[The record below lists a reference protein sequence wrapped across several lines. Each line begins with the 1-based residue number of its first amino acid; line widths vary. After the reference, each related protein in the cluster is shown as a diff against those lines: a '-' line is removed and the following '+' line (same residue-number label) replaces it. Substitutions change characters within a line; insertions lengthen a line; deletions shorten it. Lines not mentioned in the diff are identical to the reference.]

1 MATDAK
7 YIYVRVHEAYEK
19 YDACKIGQTNN
30 IPDRD
35 TTYATGEVK
44 RGRFIMVFQITSK
57 CCIVKIEGL
66 LKKMF
71 EAYNIVF
78 DGGTEFYKKDIMV
91 LIEPI
96 FETLDIEYKKLSDD
110 EIESLT
116 RKTKPSLSTV
126 ISNNTNTIYTPR
138 DYQQTIID
146 NAVSYFE
153 NNRKGLL
160 VLTCGIG
167 KTLLSLWIAKELQ
180 ANTILIGVPNLLL
193 LKQWKNTCSALFVNT
208 PCLIV
213 CDTRTVEHIEKFM
226 KENERFIIIT
236 TYSSAHKVNK
246 VSNRILSSFTFD
258 MKINDECH
266 HLTALHTKENPD
278 GEDDE
283 RKQFIKMLDIPSIK
297 QISLTATPKH
307 ISDDTRGTSI
317 SNDNKEFFGDIIDS
331 RNMLWAIN
339 KEIICDYV
347 IQTII
352 TKETQLE
359 QHLATFNIT
368 EENDK
373 RLFLSA
379 FASLK
384 SIATGHS
391 HHLLIYSNN
400 TANSLKISKYITML
414 LENSYFT
421 VQDLYY
427 STYNGKMDTTVQTEI
442 INNFANAQV
451 GIISC
456 VYCLGEGWDFPLLDA
471 VVFAEN
477 MTSNIR
483 IVQSALRASRK
494 DKNNNGKKAK
504 IILPILSS
512 VDWLDNENNDLK
524 KVREVIYQ
532 LGLED
537 ETIIQKVRVY
547 KIAFEKQTTK
557 DGDDDGYNNYCDGAD
572 GDSEYE
578 YDEEMTS
585 QLRLKTIPRIAL
597 DITYAKAKKIIAV
610 YQCKSKEDYI
620 VLCEK
625 DARLS
630 AEPEELFKSQ
640 FTSWVDY
647 LSIDRVYYDLET
659 CKNKANKYI
668 SVIKKAD
675 SADKADYLDL
685 SIVCKEL
692 CDTDALFPPF
702 GLWVDY
708 YNVKSLQDII
718 ILSPQRKK
726 KGIL

>member
-1 MATDAK
+1 
-7 YIYVRVHEAYEK
+7 
-19 YDACKIGQTNN
+19 
-30 IPDRD
+30 
-35 TTYATGEVK
+35 
-44 RGRFIMVFQITSK
+44 
-57 CCIVKIEGL
+57 
-66 LKKMF
+66 
-71 EAYNIVF
+71 
-78 DGGTEFYKKDIMV
+78 
-91 LIEPI
+91 
-96 FETLDIEYKKLSDD
+96 
-110 EIESLT
+110 
-116 RKTKPSLSTV
+116 
-126 ISNNTNTIYTPR
+126 
-138 DYQQTIID
+138 
-146 NAVSYFE
+146 
-153 NNRKGLL
+153 
-160 VLTCGIG
+160 
-167 KTLLSLWIAKELQ
+167 
-180 ANTILIGVPNLLL
+180 
-193 LKQWKNTCSALFVNT
+193 
-208 PCLIV
+208 
-213 CDTRTVEHIEKFM
+213 
-226 KENERFIIIT
+226 
-236 TYSSAHKVNK
+236 
-246 VSNRILSSFTFD
+246 
-258 MKINDECH
+258 
-266 HLTALHTKENPD
+266 
-278 GEDDE
+278 
-283 RKQFIKMLDIPSIK
+283 
-297 QISLTATPKH
+297 
-307 ISDDTRGTSI
+307 
-317 SNDNKEFFGDIIDS
+317 
-331 RNMLWAIN
+331 MLWAIN

-352 TKETQLE
+352 TKEVQLE

-427 STYNGKMDTTVQTEI
+427 STYNGKMDANEQTEI
-442 INNFANAQV
+442 INNFANAPV

-537 ETIIQKVRVY
+537 ETIIQKVKVY
-547 KIAFEKQTTK
+547 KIAFEKQNK
-557 DGDDDGYNNYCDGAD
+557 KGDDGYCY

-578 YDEEMTS
+578 YDEELTS

-597 DITYAKAKKIIAV
+597 DITYAKAKKIIAG

-630 AEPEELFKSQ
+630 AEPEELFKSCLLY
-640 FTSWVDY
+640 TSD
-647 LSIDRVYYDLET
+647 
-659 CKNKANKYI
+659 A
-668 SVIKKAD
+668 AD
-675 SADKADYLDL
+675 EMD
-685 SIVCKEL
+685 
-692 CDTDALFPPF
+692 
-702 GLWVDY
+702 
-708 YNVKSLQDII
+708 
-718 ILSPQRKK
+718 
-726 KGIL
+726 

>member
-1 MATDAK
+1 MATSAK
-7 YIYVRVHEAYEK
+7 YIYVRVHESYEK
-19 YDACKIGQTNN
+19 YDVCKIGQTSN

-35 TTYATGEVK
+35 KTYATGEVK
-44 RGRFIMVFQITSK
+44 RGRFIMVFQIISE

-66 LKKMF
+66 LKTMF
-71 EAYNIVF
+71 IAHNIVF
-78 DGGTEFYKKDIMV
+78 DGGTEFYKNNIMV
-91 LIEPI
+91 LLEPI
-96 FETLDIEYKKLSDD
+96 FNNLNIEYIKLTDD
-110 EIESLT
+110 EIENLT
-116 RKTKPSLSTV
+116 RKTKPNLPIV
-126 ISNNTNTIYTPR
+126 ITNNTDTIYTPR
-138 DYQQTIID
+138 EYQQTIID
-146 NAVSYFE
+146 NAVSYYA
-153 NNRKGLL
+153 NNNKGLL

-193 LKQWKNTCSALFVNT
+193 LKQWKNTCLALFVNT

-213 CDTRTVEHIEKFM
+213 CDTRTVEYIDKFM
-226 KENERFIIIT
+226 KENKRFIIIT
-236 TYSSAHKVNK
+236 TYSSAYKVNK
-246 VSNRILSSFTFD
+246 VSKRILSFTFD

-266 HLTALHTKENPD
+266 HLTALHTDDNR
-278 GEDDE
+278 EDDE
-283 RKQFIKMLDIPSIK
+283 GKQFIKMLDIPSIK

-307 ISDDTRGTSI
+307 VSDDTCGTSI
-317 SNDNKEFFGDIIDS
+317 SNDNREFFGDIIDS
-331 RNMLWAIN
+331 RNMLWAIH
-339 KEIICDYV
+339 KDIICDYV

-352 TKETQLE
+352 TKEEQFE

-368 EENDK
+368 DENDK

-414 LENSYFT
+414 LDNLYFT
-421 VQDLYY
+421 VRDLYY
-427 STYNGKMDTTVQTEI
+427 STYNGKMDAKEQTEV

-512 VDWLDNENNDLK
+512 VDWLDNNENNDLK

-537 ETIIQKVRVY
+537 ETIIQKIKAY
-547 KIAFEKQTTK
+547 KIAFEKQNK
-557 DGDDDGYNNYCDGAD
+557 KDDNGYCYGDDGDR
-572 GDSEYE
+572 EYE
-578 YDEEMTS
+578 YDEELTS

-597 DITYAKAKKIIAV
+597 DITYAKAKKIIAEK
-610 YQCKSKEDYI
+610 QCKSKEQYI

-630 AEPEELFKSQ
+630 AEPEELYKTQ

-647 LSIDRVYYDLET
+647 LSIDRIYYDLET
-659 CKNKANKYI
+659 CKNKINKYI
-668 SVIKKAD
+668 SVLKKAD
-675 SADKADYLDL
+675 SVDKVDYLDI
-685 SIVCKEL
+685 SIICKEL
-692 CDTDALFPPF
+692 CNTDALFPPV

-708 YNVKSLQDII
+708 YNVKSLRDII
-718 ILSPQRKK
+718 ILSPQNKK